1 MRFAL
6 MLLSLLSLPALA
18 ALQVADPYV
27 RVLPP
32 GSPNTAAF
40 MQLTNDGSAELA
52 LVAVETDVAAR
63 AELHTHQLVDGVAQM
78 RQVAQIAL
86 PAGQTVSL
94 QPGGLHIMLLDLKA
108 PLKADEQVALTLIL
122 SDGSRHPVTAIAR
135 ELVASNA
142 HHHH

>member
-1 MRFAL
+1 MRVAL
-6 MLLSLLSLPALA
+6 MLLSLLSLPVLA
-18 ALQVADPYV
+18 AVQVIDPYV

-40 MQLTNDGSAELA
+40 MQLTNAGTNELA
-52 LVAVETDVAAR
+52 LVAVETEIAAR

-78 RQVAQIAL
+78 RQVAEIAL
-86 PAGQTVSL
+86 PAGQMVSL

-108 PLKADEQVALTLIL
+108 PLKADEPVALTLIF
-122 SDGSRHPVTAIAR
+122 SDGSRQPVTAIAR
-135 ELVASNA
+135 ELVASKA

>member
-1 MRFAL
+1 MRVVL

-18 ALQVADPYV
+18 AVQIADPYV

-52 LVAVETDVAAR
+52 LVAVEASVAAR

-108 PLKADEQVALTLIL
+108 PLKADEPVALTLVL
-122 SDGSRHPVTAIAR
+122 SDGSRQQVTAIAR
-135 ELVASNA
+135 ELVASKA

>member
-1 MRFAL
+1 MRVAL
-6 MLLSLLSLPALA
+6 MLLSLLSLPVLA
-18 ALQVADPYV
+18 AVQVIDPYV

-40 MQLTNDGSAELA
+40 MQLTNAGTNELA
-52 LVAVETDVAAR
+52 LVAVETEIAAR

-78 RQVAQIAL
+78 RQVAEIAL
-86 PAGQTVSL
+86 PAGQMVSL

-108 PLKADEQVALTLIL
+108 PLKADEPVALTLVF
-122 SDGSRHPVTAIAR
+122 SDGSRQPVTAIAR
-135 ELVASNA
+135 KLVASKA

>member
-6 MLLSLLSLPALA
+6 MLLSLLSLPVLA
-18 ALQVADPYV
+18 GVQVADPYV

-40 MQLTNDGSAELA
+40 MQLTNDGSADLA
-52 LVAVETDVAAR
+52 VVAVETSIAAR

-78 RQVAQIAL
+78 RQVDQIAL
-86 PAGQTVSL
+86 PAGQTISL

-108 PLKADEQVALTLIL
+108 PLKADEPVALTLVL
-122 SDGSRHPVTAIAR
+122 SDGSRQPVTAIAR
-135 ELVASNA
+135 ELVASTS